1 MCGIVGFA
9 PVKENGAEI
18 LKQMMDRI
26 AHRGPDGEGQF
37 VDEYVA
43 LGHRRLSI
51 IDLAGGTQPMAT
63 EHLVVVFNGEIYNYL
78 ELKKELE
85 NKGHHFK
92 TNSDTEVLLH
102 GYEEYHYEIVNHLR
116 GMFSFALYDT
126 TTHELFCARDH
137 FGIKPFYYYFDQEHF
152 LFASEIKGFL
162 DHPDFKKELNRDVL
176 DIYLKMNFVA
186 GEQTFFKNVK
196 QLLPG
201 HYLVYKDKQVEI
213 KRYYSIQF
221 KDQYKSDQ
229 EMIQAIDQ
237 IMKDSVKH
245 HLIADVEVGSFLSSG
260 IDSSYLVSLARPQHT
275 YTVGY
280 NDERYNEISYAQD
293 LAQQLGIEN
302 KSKIINKEEYLNIL
316 PKMMYHLDEPT
327 ADPAAVALYFVSEL
341 ASQDVKVVLSGEGAD
356 EFFGG
361 YNTYR
366 GDIDSGIYG
375 KIPFFIRHFI
385 SRICKHLP
393 TIKGV
398 PFLIRNGERIEDY
411 YVGVNP
417 VFSEQ
422 DCKHLLRDT
431 SHLHTHDDIVA
442 PLFKNLGKATNIQK
456 RQNVDLQTWFIKDIL
471 QKGDKM
477 TMAHSIESRV
487 PFTDKEVF
495 HVASQL
501 KDNQK
506 VTKENTKVLLR
517 QAAKKVIPNEAYKKK
532 KLGFPVPLREWM
544 REEDLYQKVF
554 NGLQTPIIKEL
565 FDDQKLISMLEDHK
579 NQKHDY
585 YKKIWTVYCFS
596 LWHQVFFS
604 EVYENHA
611 SAWFLLLKCHN
622 I

>member
-9 PVKENGAEI
+9 PVLENGAEI

-604 EVYENHA
+604 EEYENQA
-611 SAWFLLLKCHN
+611 
-622 I
+622 

>member
-9 PVKENGAEI
+9 PVKDNGEEI
-18 LKQMMDRI
+18 LKGMMDRI

-51 IDLAGGTQPMAT
+51 IDLAGGVQPMKT
-63 EHLVVVFNGEIYNYL
+63 NHLVVVFNGEIYNYL

-85 NKGHHFK
+85 AKGHHFK

-102 GYEEYHYEIVNHLR
+102 GYEEYHHDVVKYLR
-116 GMFSFALYDT
+116 GMFTFALYDT
-126 TTHELFCARDH
+126 VTHELFCARDH
-137 FGIKPFYYYFDQEHF
+137 FGIKPFYYYYDQENYM
-152 LFASEIKGFL
+152 FASEIKGFL

-186 GEQTFFKNVK
+186 GEETFFKNVK

-201 HYLVYKDKQVEI
+201 HYLIYKDKKIEI
-213 KRYYSIQF
+213 KEYYSIQF
-221 KDQYKSDQ
+221 SNQYKTDQ
-229 EMIQAIDQ
+229 EMIEAIDKV
-237 IMKDSVKH
+237 MKDSVKH

-280 NDERYNEISYAQD
+280 NDERYNEISYAKD
-293 LAQQLGIEN
+293 LTQQLGIEN
-302 KSKIINKEEYLNIL
+302 KSKIISKEEYLDIL
-316 PKMMYHLDEPT
+316 PKIMYHLDEPT

-341 ASQDVKVVLSGEGAD
+341 ASKDVKVVLSGEGAD

-375 KIPFFIRHFI
+375 KIPFGIRHFI
-385 SRICKHLP
+385 SKICKHLP

-417 VFSEQ
+417 VFSQQ
-422 DCKHLLRDT
+422 DCKHLMRDS
-431 SHLHTHDDIVA
+431 SHLHTHQQIVG
-442 PLFKNLGKATNIQK
+442 PLFKGVNKATNIQK
-456 RQNVDLQTWFIKDIL
+456 RQNVDLKSWFVKDIL

-487 PFTDKEVF
+487 PFTDREVF
-495 HVASQL
+495 DVASQL

-506 VTKENTKVLLR
+506 VTSENTKVLLR
-517 QAAKKVIPNEAYKKK
+517 EAARKVIPNEAYKKK

-544 REEDLYQKVF
+544 REEDLYQKVYE
-554 NGLQTPIIKEL
+554 GLQTPLIKEL
-565 FDDQKLISMLEDHK
+565 FDDQKLISMLNDHK

-585 YKKIWTVYCFS
+585 YKKIWTIYCFS
-596 LWHQVFFS
+596 LWHQVFFA
-604 EVYENHA
+604 EEY
-611 SAWFLLLKCHN
+611 K
-622 I
+622 

>member
-9 PVKENGAEI
+9 PVKESGAEI

-604 EVYENHA
+604 EEYENQA
-611 SAWFLLLKCHN
+611 
-622 I
+622 

>member
-221 KDQYKSDQ
+221 KDQYKSDK

-604 EVYENHA
+604 EEYENQA
-611 SAWFLLLKCHN
+611 
-622 I
+622 

>member
-102 GYEEYHYEIVNHLR
+102 GYEEYHYGIVNHLR

-604 EVYENHA
+604 EEYENQA
-611 SAWFLLLKCHN
+611 
-622 I
+622 

>member
-316 PKMMYHLDEPT
+316 PKMMYHLDEST

-604 EVYENHA
+604 EEYENQA
-611 SAWFLLLKCHN
+611 
-622 I
+622 

>member
-78 ELKKELE
+78 DLKKELE

-604 EVYENHA
+604 EEYENQA
-611 SAWFLLLKCHN
+611 
-622 I
+622 

>member
-604 EVYENHA
+604 EEYENQA
-611 SAWFLLLKCHN
+611 
-622 I
+622 

>member
-9 PVKENGAEI
+9 PVKENGAKI

-604 EVYENHA
+604 EEYENQA
-611 SAWFLLLKCHN
+611 
-622 I
+622 

>member
-356 EFFGG
+356 EVFGG

-487 PFTDKEVF
+487 PFTEKDVF
-495 HVASQL
+495 HVASHLQ
-501 KDNQK
+501 DTQK
-506 VTKENTKVLLR
+506 VTKEKTKVLLR

-604 EVYENHA
+604 EEYENQA
-611 SAWFLLLKCHN
+611 
-622 I
+622 

>member
-431 SHLHTHDDIVA
+431 SHLHTHSDIVA

-604 EVYENHA
+604 EEYENQA
-611 SAWFLLLKCHN
+611 
-622 I
+622 

>member
-85 NKGHHFK
+85 DKGHHFK

-280 NDERYNEISYAQD
+280 NDERYNEISYAKD

-431 SHLHTHDDIVA
+431 SHLHTHNDIVA

-604 EVYENHA
+604 EEYENQA
-611 SAWFLLLKCHN
+611 
-622 I
+622 

>member
-51 IDLAGGTQPMAT
+51 IDLAGGQQPMKSNN
-63 EHLVVVFNGEIYNYL
+63 LVIVFNGEIYNYL

-456 RQNVDLQTWFIKDIL
+456 RQNFDLQTWFIKDIL

-544 REEDLYQKVF
+544 REDDLYQKVF

-604 EVYENHA
+604 EEYENQA
-611 SAWFLLLKCHN
+611 
-622 I
+622 

>member
-85 NKGHHFK
+85 DKGHHFK

-280 NDERYNEISYAQD
+280 NDERYNEISYAKD

-604 EVYENHA
+604 EEYENQA
-611 SAWFLLLKCHN
+611 
-622 I
+622 

>member
-186 GEQTFFKNVK
+186 GEQTFFNNVK

-604 EVYENHA
+604 EEYENQA
-611 SAWFLLLKCHN
+611 
-622 I
+622 

>member
-9 PVKENGAEI
+9 PVSENATDI
-18 LKQMMDRI
+18 LKKMMDRI
-26 AHRGPDGEGQF
+26 AHRGPDGEGKYI
-37 VDEYVA
+37 DDNVA

-51 IDLAGGTQPMAT
+51 IDLAGGTQPMKT
-63 EHLVVVFNGEIYNYL
+63 NHLVVVFNGEIYNYL
-78 ELKKELE
+78 ELKEDLE
-85 NKGHHFK
+85 AKGHHFQ

-102 GYEEYHYEIVNHLR
+102 GYEEYRYDIVNYLR
-116 GMFSFALYDT
+116 GMFAFALYDT

-137 FGIKPFYYYFDQEHF
+137 FGIKPFYYYYDQKHF

-162 DHPDFKKELNRDVL
+162 DHPDFKKELNKDVL

-186 GEQTFFKNVK
+186 GEETFFKNVK

-201 HYLVYKDKQVEI
+201 HYLVYKDQKIEI

-221 KDQYKSDQ
+221 KDQYKTDQ
-229 EMIQAIDQ
+229 EMIEKIDQ

-280 NDERYNEISYAQD
+280 NDERYNEIGYAKD
-293 LAQQLGIEN
+293 LTQQLGIEN
-302 KSKIINKEEYLNIL
+302 KSKIISKEEYLNIL
-316 PKMMYHLDEPT
+316 PQIMYHLDEPT

-341 ASQDVKVVLSGEGAD
+341 ASKDVKVVLSGEGAD

-366 GDIDSGIYG
+366 GDIDSGLYG
-375 KIPFFIRHFI
+375 KIPFVIRHFI
-385 SRICKHLP
+385 SQICKHLP
-393 TIKGV
+393 TIKGI

-417 VFSEQ
+417 VFSQ
-422 DCKHLLRDT
+422 NDCKHLLRDT
-431 SHLHTHDDIVA
+431 SHLHSHNDIVA
-442 PLFKNLGKATNIQK
+442 PLFKNLKKATNIQK

-495 HVASQL
+495 DVASQL

-517 QAAKKVIPNEAYKKK
+517 EAARKVIPNEAYKKK

-544 REEDLYQKVF
+544 REEDLYQKVY

-604 EVYENHA
+604 EEYEKQA
-611 SAWFLLLKCHN
+611 
-622 I
+622 

>member
-9 PVKENGAEI
+9 PVSENAPDM
-18 LKQMMDRI
+18 LKKMMDRI
-26 AHRGPDGEGQF
+26 AHRGPDGEGQY
-37 VDEYVA
+37 VDDYVA

-51 IDLAGGTQPMAT
+51 IDLAGGTQPMKT
-63 EHLVVVFNGEIYNYL
+63 NHLVVVFNGEIYNYL
-78 ELKKELE
+78 ELKKDLE
-85 NKGHHFK
+85 AKGHHFQ
-92 TNSDTEVLLH
+92 THSDTEVLLH
-102 GYEEYHYEIVNHLR
+102 GYEEYHYDIVNYLR
-116 GMFSFALYDT
+116 GMFAFALYDT

-137 FGIKPFYYYFDQEHF
+137 FGIKPFYYYYDQKHF

-162 DHPDFKKELNRDVL
+162 DHPDFKKELNKDVL

-186 GEQTFFKNVK
+186 GEETFFKNVK

-201 HYLVYKDKQVEI
+201 HYVVYKDQNIDI

-229 EMIQAIDQ
+229 EMIEMIDQ

-280 NDERYNEISYAQD
+280 NDERYNEIGYAKD
-293 LAQQLGIEN
+293 LTQQLGIEN
-302 KSKIINKEEYLNIL
+302 KSKIISKEEYLNIL
-316 PKMMYHLDEPT
+316 PQIMYHLDEPT

-341 ASQDVKVVLSGEGAD
+341 ASKDVKVVLSGEGAD

-375 KIPFFIRHFI
+375 KIPFAIRHFI

-393 TIKGV
+393 TIKGI

-417 VFSEQ
+417 VFSQ
-422 DCKHLLRDT
+422 NDCKHLLRDT
-431 SHLHTHDDIVA
+431 THLHSHQDIVA
-442 PLFKNLGKATNIQK
+442 PLFKNLKKATNIQK

-495 HVASQL
+495 DVASRL

-517 QAAKKVIPNEAYKKK
+517 EAARKVIPNEAYKKK

-544 REEDLYQKVF
+544 REEDLYQKVYE
-554 NGLQTPIIKEL
+554 GLQTPIIKEL

-604 EVYENHA
+604 EEYKKQA
-611 SAWFLLLKCHN
+611 
-622 I
+622 

>member
-554 NGLQTPIIKEL
+554 NG
-565 FDDQKLISMLEDHK
+565 
-579 NQKHDY
+579 
-585 YKKIWTVYCFS
+585 
-596 LWHQVFFS
+596 
-604 EVYENHA
+604 
-611 SAWFLLLKCHN
+611 
-622 I
+622 

>member
-221 KDQYKSDQ
+221 KDQYKSAQ

-604 EVYENHA
+604 EEYENQA
-611 SAWFLLLKCHN
+611 
-622 I
+622 

>member
-422 DCKHLLRDT
+422 DCKHLLIDT

-604 EVYENHA
+604 EEYENQA
-611 SAWFLLLKCHN
+611 
-622 I
+622 